1 MNQPITEVGAAFRL
15 PTTPT
20 ATIDDIPQQQVGS
33 PQNFRECNAADKSKA
48 GARTEH
54 VNPTLDAEGAAAL
67 LSLSQ
72 GSATSVDDT
81 ERCEGS
87 EARGLRPGGRLEN
100 YSLSVLLK
108 PR

>member
-20 ATIDDIPQQQVGS
+20 ATMDDIPQQQVGS
-33 PQNFRECNAADKSKA
+33 TQNFRLCNSADQSKA
-48 GARTEH
+48 DARTEH
-54 VNPTLDAEGAAAL
+54 ANSALGAEGAATL

-100 YSLSVLLK
+100 Y
-108 PR
+108 